1 MPPPIK
7 IEPPGVRV
15 DLNRDAVLG
24 TGCEHFLSVDLV
36 ARDRG

>member
-1 MPPPIK
+1 MPTPIK
-7 IEPPGVRV
+7 IEPPWVRV
-15 DLNRDAVLG
+15 DLNRDPVLG